1 MMNSSFICKVL
12 FLSIFCFAG
21 ISFAK
26 EKNNQKFYPASSQAF
41 LFTGRVDF
49 TNPSLP
55 RFYSPG
61 VYVQGRFKGSS
72 CEIEV
77 NDEVLYGTSH
87 NFITVVID
95 DGAPTRIKLS
105 GKTNK
110 IRIAENLSDKT
121 HTFLLCKSTESGIGY
136 IEFVGVRCDTLLP
149 PPESKSRKVEFI
161 GNSITCGMGAD
172 VSFPCNGTGAWY
184 DQHNAYM
191 SYGPLTARSL
201 HADWV
206 LSAVSGIGLIH
217 SCCDMDIKMPQVF
230 DKMNMRENTGTWDF
244 SQYQPDVVTVCLGQN
259 DGIQDSTA
267 FCDAYIAFL
276 KQLRTHYPRATIL
289 CLTSPMA
296 SRDLLAFLKTNLG
309 AVINEMK
316 TTGDDNVY
324 SYAFSK
330 RFYKGCGEH
339 PDLSEHEEI
348 AGELSKVIKRIKR
361 W

>member
-1 MMNSSFICKVL
+1 MNSSFICKVVFLCVFCYAGTL
-12 FLSIFCFAG
+12 FG
-21 ISFAK
+21 K
-26 EKNNQKFYPASSQAF
+26 ETNNRFYPASGTAF

-61 VYVQGRFKGSS
+61 VYVEGKFKGSS

-87 NFITVVID
+87 NFITVVV
-95 DGAPTRIKLS
+95 DGGTPKRIKLS
-105 GKTNK
+105 GKSNK
-110 IRIAENLSDKT
+110 ILIADNLSNKE
-121 HTFLLCKSTESGIGY
+121 HSFLLCKSTESGIGY
-136 IEFVGVRCDTLLP
+136 IEFVGVRCQTLLYP
-149 PPESKSRKVEFI
+149 PRPKSRKIEFI

-172 VSFPCNGTGAWY
+172 LSIPCDSTGAWY

-191 SYGPLTARSL
+191 SYGPLTSRSVG
-201 HADWV
+201 ADWV

-230 DKMNMRENTGTWDF
+230 DKLNMRENTGTWDF
-244 SQYQPDVVTVCLGQN
+244 SRYQPDVVTVCLGQN
-259 DGIQDSTA
+259 DGIQDSSK
-267 FCDAYIAFL
+267 FCDAYVAFL
-276 KQLRTHYPRATIL
+276 KKLRAHYPKATII

-296 SRDLLAFLKTNLG
+296 SPELLAFMKISLHS
-309 AVINEMK
+309 VVSEMK
-316 TTGDDNVY
+316 TQGDNNVY

-339 PDLSEHEEI
+339 PDLEEHREI
-348 AGELSKVIKRIKR
+348 ASELSKVIKQIKR